1 MRLAWQP
8 CCVREAGVREGA
20 KMEPASD
27 SNLSVPIKGTERAL
41 QLLLF
46 PISPERK
53 RIEEIKEVL
62 PPPWRGVS
70 EKEWN
75 DWRWQLRHRITT
87 FEQMKEIIDLTPE
100 EIEGIKQSRGR
111 LALAVTPYFASQMD
125 PINPNCPIRRQAI
138 PRIEECHLSKND
150 MVDPCGEDKDSPV
163 PGLIHRYP
171 DRVLL
176 LVTDQCA
183 VYCRYCTRRRL
194 VGSNERSITQ
204 GNFEEVLKY
213 LKSHRKVRDVLLSGG
228 DPLLLENE
236 RLEEILSRLRA
247 LPHIELLRIGTR
259 APVTLPQRITGGL
272 VRMLKRYHPLMISI
286 HFTHPKEITDAVKRA
301 CNELADGGIP
311 LGSQTV
317 LLKGINDKPYIMKKL
332 VQELLK
338 IRVRP
343 YYIYQCDLATGTE
356 HFRTS
361 VATGIQIIE
370 KLRGHTTGYAV
381 PTYVVDAPG
390 GGGKI
395 PVEPDYVMSR
405 GKGKI
410 VLRNYEGKVFEYP
423 EPNILEFKKAKLTGE
438 EKVIS
443 KKVTA

>member
-1 MRLAWQP
+1 
-8 CCVREAGVREGA
+8 V
-20 KMEPASD
+20 
-27 SNLSVPIKGTERAL
+27 
-41 QLLLF
+41 
-46 PISPERK
+46 
-53 RIEEIKEVL
+53 EETKEII
-62 PPPWRGVS
+62 PPLWKNVS
-70 EKEWN
+70 EREWN

-87 FEQMKEIIDLTPE
+87 YEQLKEILELTSE
-100 EIEGIKQSRGR
+100 EIEGIKHSKGR
-111 LALAVTPYFASQMD
+111 LALAVTPYFASLMD
-125 PINPNCPIRRQAI
+125 PFNPNCPIRRQAI
-138 PRIEECHLSKND
+138 PRVEEIHLSKNE
-150 MVDPCGEDKDSPV
+150 MVDPLGEDKHSPV
-163 PGLIHRYP
+163 PGLVHRYP

-194 VGSNERSITQ
+194 VGSHERSITQ
-204 GNFEEVLKY
+204 GNFEEVLRY

-259 APVTLPQRITGGL
+259 VPVTLPQRITGGL
-272 VRMLKRYHPLMISI
+272 VRMLKKYHPLMISI

-317 LLKGINDKPYIMKKL
+317 LLKSINDKPYIMKKL

-343 YYIYQCDLATGTE
+343 YYIYQCDLAMGTE

-395 PVEPDYVMSR
+395 PLQPDYVVSR

-410 VLRNYEGKVFEYP
+410 ALRNYEGKIFEYS
-423 EPNILEFKKAKLTGE
+423 EPNIIEFKKTRSIGE
-438 EKVIS
+438 EKADP
-443 KKVTA
+443 KKVMA